1 MKLQH
6 LLVPTDLSENSRHA
20 IDAALELTRL
30 SGGRMTLLHVVEPV
44 VAPVGEP
51 LAGEMLP
58 TTLPDLVERRRVSE
72 DELAR
77 LRACYDPAAPLTL
90 QVIEGVG
97 WNAICETA
105 KEQAA
110 DLIVITSHGY
120 TGLKRILLGSTAE
133 RIVRH
138 AHCPVLVI
146 KSSLIKDA

>member
-6 LLVPTDLSENSRHA
+6 LIVPTDLSENSRLA
-20 IDAALELTRL
+20 IDAALELARL
-30 SGGRMTLLHVVEPV
+30 AGGNITLLHVLEPV
-44 VAPVGEP
+44 VAPIGEP

-58 TTLPDLVERRRVSE
+58 TALPDNTERRRLSE
-72 DELAR
+72 EELTR
-77 LRACYDPAAPLTL
+77 LRAAYDPAAPITTRL
-90 QVIEGVG
+90 IDGVG
-97 WNAICETA
+97 WDAICETA
-105 KEQAA
+105 RDEAA

-146 KSSLIKDA
+146 KSPNIKEG